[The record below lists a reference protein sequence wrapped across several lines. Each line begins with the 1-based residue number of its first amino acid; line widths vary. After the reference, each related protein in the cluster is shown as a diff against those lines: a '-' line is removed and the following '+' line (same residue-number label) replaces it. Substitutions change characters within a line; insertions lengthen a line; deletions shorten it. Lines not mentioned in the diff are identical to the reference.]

1 MKMKT
6 FLFILVSTCFVSSS
20 QGGWHVT
27 TVDAYGCVTP
37 ALALNGAGVPSIAFY
52 RVDQGAA
59 YAWFDGS
66 LWQTEYIYQP
76 AYGNGGWFDLVFD
89 SGDTPHVSFGGLS
102 TTESAYALRNE
113 TWSVSYLP
121 EWSEWTSIALD
132 SQGTPC
138 FALLNNDRDNV
149 FVHWNGG
156 GWESQLIEEGN
167 DYDGSI
173 SLAVDPEDN
182 AHIAYNS
189 TSTSTSVRYAFRS
202 TSGDIA
208 LETVDSSMTTSPGA
222 FPWPSS
228 TVCRLF
234 HTMLTGR

>member
-76 AYGNGGWFDLVFD
+76 PTAMAAG
-89 SGDTPHVSFGGLS
+89 STSSSTPGYSPCLLRGLS

-173 SLAVDPEDN
+173 
-182 AHIAYNS
+182 
-189 TSTSTSVRYAFRS
+189 
-202 TSGDIA
+202 
-208 LETVDSSMTTSPGA
+208 
-222 FPWPSS
+222 PWP
-228 TVCRLF
+228 
-234 HTMLTGR
+234 LTLKTTPTLPTTPPPHPQASDTPSGALPGTLHWKRWTLQ